1 MLTMSSMAHN
11 RKEFLLMNEKVYRS
25 MNYVGAWNI
34 AIGIATLVLGVAVGV
49 MSILHGAKLLKE
61 KKSLLF

>member
-1 MLTMSSMAHN
+1 
-11 RKEFLLMNEKVYRS
+11 MNEKVYRS

-34 AIGIATLVLGVAVGV
+34 AIGVVTLVLGVTVGV